1 MKTKKIIVV
10 ILLLFISI
18 NTTGCTH
25 WLKDDDGKIVKEP
38 TTGQN
43 LASDILCKPTDEN
56 VIKTYEK
63 NGMKKELK
71 KLPECDEMTP
81 ASGGYTGLWSTLIVK
96 PLSWLI
102 VKIGET
108 IGNFGWAII
117 LATIVIRLIIFPLSK
132 KAAQQS
138 EGMKAAQKDLEKLQK
153 KYRNVTTQE
162 EQMMQAQEM
171 MQIYKKHNI
180 NPMSG
185 CLFAFIQMPLFLAFL
200 ESLQKLP
207 VVFEETFLGINLGTS
222 PMVALFGSEFAFGNI
237 IDAFSNGNWVYI
249 ILPILVALTT
259 FYSFRLNGA
268 TGTPDQQKQMK
279 MMMNFMLVFIIIA
292 SFTMSASIIVY
303 WITGSI
309 FTIVQNLMVRRKRS
323 DKDVRSNKVR
333 SQNKGRSL
341 KTSA

>member
-1 MKTKKIIVV
+1 MTFTTRLKEE
-10 ILLLFISI
+10 IS
-18 NTTGCTH
+18 
-25 WLKDDDGKIVKEP
+25 K
-38 TTGQN
+38 N
-43 LASDILCKPTDEN
+43 LNNEI
-56 VIKTYEK
+56 
-63 NGMKKELK
+63 
-71 KLPECDEMTP
+71 
-81 ASGGYTGLWSTLIVK
+81 
-96 PLSWLI
+96 
-102 VKIGET
+102 
-108 IGNFGWAII
+108 
-117 LATIVIRLIIFPLSK
+117 
-132 KAAQQS
+132 
-138 EGMKAAQKDLEKLQK
+138 
-153 KYRNVTTQE
+153 
-162 EQMMQAQEM
+162 
-171 MQIYKKHNI
+171 
-180 NPMSG
+180 
-185 CLFAFIQMPLFLAFL
+185 
-200 ESLQKLP
+200 ESR
-207 VVFEETFLGINLGTS
+207 
-222 PMVALFGSEFAFGNI
+222 NI